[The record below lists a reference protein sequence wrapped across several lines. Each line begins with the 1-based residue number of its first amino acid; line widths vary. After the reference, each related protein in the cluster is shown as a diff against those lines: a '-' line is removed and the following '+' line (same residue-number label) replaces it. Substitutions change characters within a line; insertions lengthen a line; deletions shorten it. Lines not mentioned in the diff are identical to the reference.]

1 MLNHTKGNLIDLA
14 EQGEFDVI
22 VHGCNCLN
30 TMGSGI
36 AAEIRE
42 RYPEAYE
49 ADTALSTQ
57 IEGDTNSQVQKLGCY
72 TSHLVKGDHKFLI
85 INAYT
90 QVMFSPRGI
99 DHFEYASFE
108 VILKKML
115 NEYGIFNIGFP
126 RIGQGLAGG
135 NPERINQML
144 SDFAVAVSEKGGTVT
159 VVDFDSK

>member
-1 MLNHTKGNLIDLA
+1 MLKHTKGNLLDLA
-14 EQGEFDVI
+14 EQGKFDVI

-36 AAEIRE
+36 AAEIRS

-49 ADTALSTQ
+49 ADTALSLKLQ
-57 IEGDTNSQVQKLGCY
+57 DDTNSQVQKLGCY
-72 TSHLVKGDHKFLI
+72 TTHLVNGEHKFLI
-85 INAYT
+85 VNAYT

-115 NEYGIFNIGFP
+115 HEYGTFNIGFP
-126 RIGQGLAGG
+126 YIGMGLAGG
-135 NPERINQML
+135 DKDHIIAIL
-144 SDFAVAVSEKGGTVT
+144 KDFAEKVAAKGGSVT
-159 VVDFDSK
+159 LVEFGQ